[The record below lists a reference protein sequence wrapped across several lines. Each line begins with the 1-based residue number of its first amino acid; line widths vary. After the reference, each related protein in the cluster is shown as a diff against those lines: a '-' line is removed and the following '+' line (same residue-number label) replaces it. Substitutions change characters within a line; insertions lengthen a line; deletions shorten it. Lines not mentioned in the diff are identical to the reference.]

1 MDCLK
6 EVWFMEKR
14 HVKLGVEVGDFIFYR
29 QNEII
34 LYIIVGKFTY
44 CKDLWTS
51 GEGLCVYEVVRSTI
65 C

>member
-1 MDCLK
+1 M
-6 EVWFMEKR
+6 
-14 HVKLGVEVGDFIFYR
+14 KLGDGVVDFIFYR

-51 GEGLCVYEVVRSTI
+51 GEGYVSMRWLEVVFADI
-65 C
+65 CNV